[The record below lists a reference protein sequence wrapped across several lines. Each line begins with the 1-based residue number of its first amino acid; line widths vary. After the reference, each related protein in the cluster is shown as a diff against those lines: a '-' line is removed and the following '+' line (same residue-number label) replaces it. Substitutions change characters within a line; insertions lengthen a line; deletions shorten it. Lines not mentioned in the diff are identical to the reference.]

1 MRGGEFEMPIFNIR
15 SQGLDGHQPSR
26 AYIDDKLS
34 PSLPPSLPPSLF
46 FFFFF
51 DQIDFFVVWQIMGRM
66 VQEQ

>member
-15 SQGLDGHQPSR
+15 CQGLDGHQPSR

-34 PSLPPSLPPSLF
+34 LLF
-46 FFFFF
+46 FLFYY
-51 DQIDFFVVWQIMGRM
+51 QIDFFDVWQTIGRM

>member
-34 PSLPPSLPPSLF
+34 PSLPLSLF

-51 DQIDFFVVWQIMGRM
+51 DQIDFFVVWQTMGRM